1 VLTVGIDI
9 GGTKIAGGVVDER
22 GAVLGYTRVATPSG
36 VGDID
41 AAIERMVAD
50 LRAEHEVAAVGIAAA
65 GFIDSDRSRIYFGVN
80 IPWRNDEMRHRLEQ
94 RLALPVVI
102 ENDANAAGWAE
113 YHFGAGRGFAHF
125 VMLTIGTGVGGAV
138 VVDGRLYRGGS
149 GVAGELGHT
158 RHIRDGLPCGCGQR
172 GCIEQYASGRALQR
186 IANEIADARGIGIG
200 LAAARTERGRLSGQT
215 ISELVRQDDPGAREA
230 VRIVGSA
237 LGETCA
243 QLTAT
248 LDPEVFVIGGGV
260 AQLGEHLRA
269 PIEESYRAHLP
280 ARGFRPAATIAI
292 AELENDA
299 GLIGAADLARQ
310 ART

>member
-1 VLTVGIDI
+1 MLTVGIDI
-9 GGTKIAGGVVDER
+9 GGTKIAGGVVDEH
-22 GAVLGYTRVATPSG
+22 GTVLAHARVATPAG
-36 VGDID
+36 VGEID
-41 AAIERMVAD
+41 AAIEQMVAG

-65 GFIDSDRSRIYFGVN
+65 GFIDSDRSTIYFGVN
-80 IPWRNDEMRHRLEQ
+80 IPWRSDGMRPRLER
-94 RLALPVVI
+94 RLGLPVTI

-138 VVDGRLYRGGS
+138 VVDGRLYRGGH

-172 GCIEQYASGRALQR
+172 GCIEQYGSGRALQR
-186 IANEIADARGIGIG
+186 IAGEIADARGIGMG
-200 LAAARTERGRLSGQT
+200 LAAARAERGRLSGRT

-230 VRIVGSA
+230 VRIVASA

-280 ARGFRPAATIAI
+280 AGGFRPAAAIAI